1 MLYTYKEF
9 YLVLKCKKKSLLNE
23 TQQCHLHT
31 HTHTHTRMG
40 GRREA
45 EFCGGLQQQSGRN
58 SFCDVSFDPDGTQP
72 LARGESLKKFMSG
85 LLGIGHN
92 RLSCM
97 PQGPGRV

>member
-72 LARGESLKKFMSG
+72 LTRGERFKKFMF
-85 LLGIGHN
+85 
-92 RLSCM
+92 
-97 PQGPGRV
+97 RVVNVEEMRME